1 MEPSRFRY
9 GPNSAGVYDPF
20 FVKDGGYAEL
30 ELPIAAGLTLI
41 AREDGL
47 RRRGNVLKGS
57 AMTSNSRIIRSTGA
71 LAYEL
76 SQALRLKLSY
86 EYYAFS
92 DYHNESV
99 IHLGI
104 AGPF

>member
-1 MEPSRFRY
+1 
-9 GPNSAGVYDPF
+9 
-20 FVKDGGYAEL
+20 
-30 ELPIAAGLTLI
+30 
-41 AREDGL
+41 
-47 RRRGNVLKGS
+47 
-57 AMTSNSRIIRSTGA
+57 MTSNSRIIRSTGA